1 MLIYLTTLEF
11 SEALVLIHQL
21 DCSILASKLACS
33 YIAISVG
40 SFTQR
45 LSAYS
50 DKLRSMKSQVIKGVT
65 VNSQGAVIEI
75 ATFKISFEQLG
86 RDHKESTRILGL
98 CAFLHNE
105 DIPNELIRRGL
116 SLDGK

>member
-21 DCSILASKLACS
+21 DCSILASKLAGS

-50 DKLRSMKSQVIKGVT
+50 DKLRSIKSQVIKGVT
-65 VNSQGAVIEI
+65 VNSQGAVISVRNGPGQSEGFQ
-75 ATFKISFEQLG
+75 AGFEAAGPG
-86 RDHKESTRILGL
+86 R
-98 CAFLHNE
+98 
-105 DIPNELIRRGL
+105 
-116 SLDGK
+116 